1 MKFCSSDLVLIV
13 ALVACGCD
21 RPGVKLSNDQNARA
35 NLKESASVANPPLS
49 EAKDV
54 PRAGTYAG
62 EWSEPVNGL
71 SARLLVTLHEGGQSS
86 LWASPVILEVKN
98 TNAGS
103 LAFIDQPVFSGAA
116 VRDANGNSL
125 PEPSHPGNHLTGEPQ
140 WAVIPGNAYLGLRV
154 DTSIPVE
161 VGLCIGVVT
170 PEARTLSATL
180 VAKPREGPE
189 NQWVGEINIPPV
201 VLISSGRRS

>member
-1 MKFCSSDLVLIV
+1 
-13 ALVACGCD
+13 
-21 RPGVKLSNDQNARA
+21 VKLSNDQNSGA
-35 NLKESASVANPPLS
+35 NPKESLSVANSPLP
-49 EAKDV
+49 EAKEV

-98 TNAGS
+98 TTARS
-103 LAFIDQPVFSGAA
+103 LAFIDQPVFSGVA
-116 VRDANGNSL
+116 VRDANGNPL
-125 PEPSHPGNHLTGEPQ
+125 PEPSHPGNHLAGGPQ

-161 VGLCIGVVT
+161 VGLCIGVVP

-201 VLISSGRRS
+201 VLLSNDRRS